1 MRLAVAMVL
10 AIPALLHGQDTDD
23 QEKKEKRA
31 QLIIH
36 ANYLQEIPTFE
47 WIPLALFSLHR
58 FFRTGRTRWSVAI
71 AVCLEDILNL
81 VEIGE

>member
-31 QLIIH
+31 QLTLI
-36 ANYLQEIPTFE
+36 ANKR
-47 WIPLALFSLHR
+47 HR
-58 FFRTGRTRWSVAI
+58 V
-71 AVCLEDILNL
+71 
-81 VEIGE
+81 